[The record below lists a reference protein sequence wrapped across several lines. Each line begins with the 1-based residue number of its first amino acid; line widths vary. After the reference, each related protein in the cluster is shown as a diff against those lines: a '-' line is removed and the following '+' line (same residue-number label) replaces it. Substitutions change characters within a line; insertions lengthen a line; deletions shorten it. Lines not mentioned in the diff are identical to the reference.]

1 MKLRGAAGTGASLLL
16 SACATLLPAPAPPT
30 IPVVII
36 NEDDEPATIEVTFY
50 RATEG
55 DERTVRDSFPLPPD
69 ESTRIDIE
77 PTFEANGA
85 YHVIVNGYV
94 AMSSEF
100 MCDPDD
106 IGQSR
111 EDLPSSV
118 RVTIDEDGTPAACP
132 LV

>member
-1 MKLRGAAGTGASLLL
+1 MPTPS
-16 SACATLLPAPAPPT
+16 PQT

-55 DERTVRDSFPLPPD
+55 DQRTVRDAFPLPPG
-69 ESTRIDIE
+69 ESTRIDVE
-77 PTFEANGA
+77 PTLEPNGA

-94 AMSSEF
+94 AMTSEF

-106 IGQSR
+106 IGQGP
-111 EDLPSSV
+111 EELPRSV
-118 RVTIDEDGTPAACP
+118 RVTIVEDGTPAACP
-132 LV
+132 LVEAN